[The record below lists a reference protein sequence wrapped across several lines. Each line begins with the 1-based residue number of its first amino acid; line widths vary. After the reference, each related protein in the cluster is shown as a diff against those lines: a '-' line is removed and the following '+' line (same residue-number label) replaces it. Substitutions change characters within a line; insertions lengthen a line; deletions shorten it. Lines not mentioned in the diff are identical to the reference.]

1 MKLFL
6 LSLSIIFASVVET
19 FGQEFTKDNGNLDLP
34 FDSIDVQILKRA
46 NDILLSE
53 SVWSKEDD
61 RKCQDDIDSNKYS
74 LFCALYKASIDV
86 VGEYDHRKPALQ
98 QVRWIIDNQY
108 NDRIANHR
116 LMDFNN
122 HSNTNFEEIRELLQ
136 ESILIA
142 QQKIKK
148 E

>member
-6 LSLSIIFASVVET
+6 LSIAIIFASGVET
-19 FGQEFTKDNGNLDLP
+19 FGQEFTKDDGNLDLP
-34 FDSIDVQILKRA
+34 FDSVDVQILKRA
-46 NDILLSE
+46 NNILLSE
-53 SVWSKEDD
+53 SAWSKEDD

-98 QVRWIIDNQY
+98 QVRWSIDNHY
-108 NDRIANHR
+108 KERLSGHR

-122 HSNTNFEEIRELLQ
+122 HSNTNFDEIKQLLQ